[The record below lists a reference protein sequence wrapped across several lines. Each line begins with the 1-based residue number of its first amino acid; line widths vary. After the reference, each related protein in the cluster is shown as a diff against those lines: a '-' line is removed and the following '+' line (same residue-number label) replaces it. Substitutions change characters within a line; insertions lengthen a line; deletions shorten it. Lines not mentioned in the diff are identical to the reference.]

1 MIRILIFLLFVVFF
15 AFVITVLASLD
26 SRITG
31 EAFGYNFDGPS
42 GIILGGLAFLFLA
55 AIYLTHAIK
64 NIIAMPGKIKA
75 REKEARR
82 ERGVAALTRG
92 LEAVAA
98 GDAADASH
106 HAKVARRHL
115 DDMALT
121 RLLTAQAAQLSGDGV
136 AAENSFSAMLE
147 APETEFLGLKG
158 LYLQAMKAG
167 ERDKAMQYAE
177 RAYRLRPNAQ
187 WAFESVFELGLQRGA
202 WRETRDALAQARRN
216 KIVPADKADRAAA
229 ALLTA
234 DAYAA
239 ALTSEPKLALSEAE
253 AALKLAPGLSPAAV
267 LAARLH
273 AGNGKTGKA
282 AKIIEAAFAADAHPA
297 LVKFY
302 DGLYKDEDA
311 GKRADLLRKLAARN
325 EIAHEAA
332 LLEARAHNLEGKWR
346 EATEALEPALAGSP
360 GPAAFSLMAAAAAG
374 LYGEDA
380 ARPWLERAAN
390 APRDPRPGAEGEFH
404 FTREGWARLV
414 REYME
419 NARLAPPPL
428 EEAGHGAMTVD
439 EVRIMLAPPVK
450 DAPGMED
457 ETPAGEAA
465 PADDAAATVSG
476 KEETAPPA
484 LETETAVPEEATVI
498 TTVSPQPADAQS
510 AAPASAASESAGG
523 EKTDDG
529 AAPGGPAGE
538 DAADN
543 PEAEKTP
550 LTEEEK
556 LARAA
561 AAAGKTP

>member
-15 AFVITVLASLD
+15 AGTITYLTSLD

-31 EAFGYNFDGPS
+31 EAFGYHFDGPS
-42 GIILGGLAFLFLA
+42 GVILGGLVFLLLA

-64 NIIAMPGKIKA
+64 NILAMPGKINA

-136 AAENSFSAMLE
+136 GAETSFSAMLE

-167 ERDKAMQYAE
+167 EDEKAMGYAE

-202 WRETRDALAQARRN
+202 WRETREALERARRN

-239 ALTSEPKLALSEAE
+239 ALTSEPKLALTEAE
-253 AALKLAPGLSPAAV
+253 AALKLAPGLAPAAV
-267 LAARLH
+267 LAAKLH
-273 AGNGKTGKA
+273 ADNRKIGKA
-282 AKIIEAAFAADAHPA
+282 AKILEHAFAADAHPA
-297 LVKFY
+297 LVKIY
-302 DGLYKDEDA
+302 DDLYKDEDVS
-311 GKRADLLRKLAARN
+311 KRADLLRKLAAKN
-325 EIAHEAA
+325 QTAHEAA
-332 LLEARAHNLEGKWR
+332 LLEARASTLEGAWR
-346 EATEALEPALAGSP
+346 EAAETLEPALAGAP

-414 REYME
+414 REYMD

-428 EEAGHGAMTVD
+428 EEAGQGAMSVD
-439 EVRIMLAPPVK
+439 EVRILLAPPVK
-450 DAPGMED
+450 EAPVAEDADTAAPD
-457 ETPAGEAA
+457 EAA
-465 PADDAAATVSG
+465 PVVDAESIAGVD
-476 KEETAPPA
+476 
-484 LETETAVPEEATVI
+484 EATGPETTDKATPVSEKAALDEALVI
-498 TTVSPQPADAQS
+498 KTTPV
-510 AAPASAASESAGG
+510 ESVDG
-523 EKTDDG
+523 EKTEETSATPQDG
-529 AAPGGPAGE
+529 GGPSGDQE
-538 DAADN
+538 TQ
-543 PEAEKTP
+543 TP

-556 LARAA
+556 LERAA